1 MSKERA
7 AANCRMC
14 SSVRGKGGKRKT
26 WFPFKD
32 EALKSLEE
40 ERNFKLQ
47 ESRCAD
53 YSVPEYIS
61 KAQTRCYAS
70 CDGSIPK
77 ITNTVNDHIRRL
89 E

>member
-47 ESRCAD
+47 AGRCAD
-53 YSVPEYIS
+53 YSVPVYIS
-61 KAQTRCYAS
+61 KAQTECYAS
-70 CDGSIPK
+70 CDGSTPK
-77 ITNTVNDHIRRL
+77 ITDIINRYILNSR
-89 E
+89 

>member
-7 AANCRMC
+7 AVNCRMC
-14 SSVRGKGGKRKT
+14 SSRRREGAKKGE
-26 WFPFKD
+26 WFSFKN